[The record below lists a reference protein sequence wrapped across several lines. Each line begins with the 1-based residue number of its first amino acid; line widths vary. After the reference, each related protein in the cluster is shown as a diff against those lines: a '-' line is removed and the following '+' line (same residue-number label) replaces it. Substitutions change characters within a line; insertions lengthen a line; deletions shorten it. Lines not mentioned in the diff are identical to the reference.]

1 MRARILIAA
10 AALVLAGASL
20 LALLSLRGDAGKP
33 AMAQEESSESVVVEL
48 PAPKLDGPMSVEKA
62 LSQRRSIRAYKD
74 GALSLAEVSQILWA
88 AQGITEATSGKKT
101 APSPRASYLLE
112 LYLIC
117 GNVSGLPQGMYRYLP
132 EGHGL
137 LEVKGGDVKT
147 KLFEAAGQ
155 APIKGAPAALVFTG
169 DTERS
174 RTPDMMNLEAGHAAQ
189 NVYLQAVS
197 LELGTVVMAGF
208 KPEEVAKAL
217 NIPSGEKVIYIMPFG
232 KK

>member
-1 MRARILIAA
+1 MKRHISVVPIVLL
-10 AALVLAGASL
+10 LVGVLSVP
-20 LALLSLRGDAGKP
+20 ALLWFHGLSHDAI
-33 AMAQEESSESVVVEL
+33 AQEKSTESAIVKL
-48 PAPKLDGPMSVEKA
+48 PSPKLDGSVSVEKTLA
-62 LSQRRSIRAYKD
+62 ERRSIRTYKD
-74 GALSLAEVSQILWA
+74 EPLSLAQVSQILWA
-88 AQGITEATSGKKT
+88 AQGITEAKSGKRT
-101 APSPRASYLLE
+101 APSPRAYYLLE

-117 GNVSGLPQGMYRYLP
+117 GNVSGLPKGMYRYQP

-137 LEVKGGDVKT
+137 LEITEGDVKT

-174 RTPDMMNLEAGHAAQ
+174 RIPDMMNLEAGHAAQ

>member
-10 AALVLAGASL
+10 AGLLVAGAWSV
-20 LALLSLRGDAGKP
+20 AILSVPGDAGKP
-33 AMAQEESSESVVVEL
+33 AMAQEESSESAVVKL

-62 LSQRRSIRAYKD
+62 LAQRRSIRAYKD
-74 GALSLAEVSQILWA
+74 EALSLAEVSQILWA
-88 AQGITEATSGKKT
+88 AQGITEAKSGKRT

-117 GNVSGLPQGMYRYLP
+117 GNVSGLPQGMYRYQP
-132 EGHGL
+132 DGHGL
-137 LEVKGGDVKT
+137 LEIKGGDVKA

-197 LELGTVVMAGF
+197 LGIGTVVMAGF

>member
-10 AALVLAGASL
+10 VAMFLAGAWS
-20 LALLSLRGDAGKP
+20 LALLSMPGDAGKP
-33 AMAQEESSESVVVEL
+33 AMAQEESSEGAVVKL
-48 PAPKLDGPMSVEKA
+48 PAPKLDGPISVEKA
-62 LSQRRSIRAYKD
+62 LSQRRSIRTYKD
-74 GALSLAEVSQILWA
+74 EALSLAEVSQILWA
-88 AQGITEATSGKKT
+88 AQGITEAKSGKRT

-117 GNVSGLPQGMYRYLP
+117 GNVSGLPQGMYRYRP

-137 LEVKGGDVKT
+137 LEITEGDVKA